1 MRSKSLSAADY
12 PELPLA
18 RAAVRVDVPLE
29 LVVKQQTLAGAIA
42 LCVQLS
48 GLEDKEV
55 YLALEIDAGHW
66 TRIMKKGD
74 AHFPVNKL
82 NDLMDLCGN
91 EAPLMWLAN
100 SRGYGLVVLRS
111 EAERRADAAE
121 RALQDERNK
130 VKLLTNLLQG
140 RPA

>member
-1 MRSKSLSAADY
+1 MRSKTLKAVDH

-18 RAAVRVDVPLE
+18 RNADRVDVPLE
-29 LVVKQQTLAGAIA
+29 LVVKQPTFAGAIA

-66 TRIMKKGD
+66 SRIMKGD

-82 NDLMDLCGN
+82 NDLMNMCGN

-100 SRGYGLVVLRS
+100 SRGYGLVILKTES
-111 EAERRADAAE
+111 ERRAEAAE
-121 RALQDERNK
+121 RALAEERSK
-130 VKLLTNLLQG
+130 VKLLTDLLQG
-140 RPA
+140 KAA